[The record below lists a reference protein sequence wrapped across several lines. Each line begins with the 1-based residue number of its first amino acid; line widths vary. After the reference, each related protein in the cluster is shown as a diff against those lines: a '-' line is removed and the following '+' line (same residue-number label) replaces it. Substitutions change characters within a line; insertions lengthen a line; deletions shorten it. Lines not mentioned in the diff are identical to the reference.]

1 MPTITARAK
10 RVYVEEIPEKK
21 LDPQELITNK
31 DQILKRVQRRAEGY
45 HFINKTQQAHYLV
58 FNILAVS
65 DRQRSSLCRS
75 SG

>member
-10 RVYVEEIPEKK
+10 RLSVEEITKKK
-21 LDPQELITNK
+21 LDPQELLTNK
-31 DQILKRVQRRAEGY
+31 DQILNRVQHRAEGNN
-45 HFINKTQQAHYLV
+45 FITKTQQAHYLL

-65 DRQRSSLCRS
+65 DRERSSLCRS